1 MLSATKE
8 EFLYNIYKLL
18 NLIMDPEVWG
28 PHVWIFLHSV
38 TLNYPIKPTDVD
50 KQNIQNFFI
59 VVPEILPCPKCREHF
74 RGHYSKNPL
83 TDEILSSKEK
93 LVKWLISIHN
103 SVNKMNGKPEM
114 TYESFLKMYDEMY
127 NRKPQCNDYMRIIYI
142 LIIILIIIMIP
153 VIFAL
158 MKK

>member
-1 MLSATKE
+1 
-8 EFLYNIYKLL
+8 
-18 NLIMDPEVWG
+18 MDPEVWG

-38 TLNYPIKPTDVD
+38 TLSYPKNPSETD
-50 KQNIQNFFI
+50 KQNIKNFFI
-59 VVPEILPCPKCREHF
+59 VVPEILPCPKCRNHF
-74 RGHYSKNPL
+74 RGHYSENPL

-114 TYESFLKMYDEMY
+114 SYESVLNMYDELY
-127 NRKPQCNDYMRIIYI
+127 NKKNKNNETMKIVYI
-142 LIIILIIIMIP
+142 LSIIIILLLIP
-153 VIFAL
+153 TIFAF